1 MVRKSGLAAFFIH
14 SVKFGSSRIRSFR
27 SSISV
32 SQTDTQDI
40 EINLFTAS
48 LSSSSLSDRDKFPSP
63 KSHHNQIWVSSKI
76 IRHQTPLHVLHDSSL
91 VLNNRRKCCQM
102 ERDP

>member
-14 SVKFGSSRIRSFR
+14 SVQFGSSRIRSFR
-27 SSISV
+27 SSISL
-32 SQTDTQDI
+32 SQTDDQDI
-40 EINLFTAS
+40 EINLFTAT

-76 IRHQTPLHVLHDSSL
+76 IRHQTPLPVLHDSSL
-91 VLNNRRKCCQM
+91 VLNNPQKGCQM

>member
-14 SVKFGSSRIRSFR
+14 SEKFGSSRIRSFR
-27 SSISV
+27 SSISL
-32 SQTDTQDI
+32 SQTDTQVTVL
-40 EINLFTAS
+40 NLFTAS
-48 LSSSSLSDRDKFPSP
+48 LPTPSISDRDKFPSP

-76 IRHQTPLHVLHDSSL
+76 IRHQTPLPVLHDSSL
-91 VLNNRRKCCQM
+91 VLNNPQKGCQM